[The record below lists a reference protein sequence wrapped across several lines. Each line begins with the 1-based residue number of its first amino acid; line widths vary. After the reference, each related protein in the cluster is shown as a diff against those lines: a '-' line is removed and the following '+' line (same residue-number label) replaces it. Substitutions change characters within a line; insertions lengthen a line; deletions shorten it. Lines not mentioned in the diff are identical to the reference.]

1 MSVAALDGPGL
12 LAAVNSC
19 DTFGERYEVFELILR
34 HEHYGEP
41 KPVEDCFGIGTKFYP
56 KLRVLREACERQ
68 SASSGQSFFEVHLPH
83 VIHQAAEPVDAAL
96 LDTPLTPGEI
106 RRVPRCQIRA
116 LLANALLLRAPRG
129 SALDWLGGGVDPL
142 YVSGAKL
149 AVEKVSALLSFLVEE
164 DADADGEVELLLAE
178 DRGADVELAD
188 AAAEAA
194 GSDEAT
200 GAGSDPLITL
210 AFGEPSESTPPPAAL
225 LCASSAR
232 IGGGALQGRTAT
244 EEESML
250 LRFPESLVALAVTPR
265 PLGPTEA
272 LMIRHLC
279 ARCEWSGAAHQLR
292 FEGMRPRE
300 ARRPTD
306 LICVDASRA
315 PGAAQFEEAYLRR
328 ELTKC
333 AAGLAAYASTEA
345 DTSQALA
352 SEDADAR
359 GTEEAEPQRGLGPCS
374 GYCPGTVRVLSGTE
388 EAEPRR
394 GLGPCSAGLWGSGG
408 LSGAQPVLRLLILC
422 AAAAA
427 TRTRLHVIRRALLSR
442 ALLPTHR

>member
-1 MSVAALDGPGL
+1 
-12 LAAVNSC
+12 
-19 DTFGERYEVFELILR
+19 
-34 HEHYGEP
+34 
-41 KPVEDCFGIGTKFYP
+41 
-56 KLRVLREACERQ
+56 
-68 SASSGQSFFEVHLPH
+68 
-83 VIHQAAEPVDAAL
+83 
-96 LDTPLTPGEI
+96 
-106 RRVPRCQIRA
+106 
-116 LLANALLLRAPRG
+116 
-129 SALDWLGGGVDPL
+129 
-142 YVSGAKL
+142 
-149 AVEKVSALLSFLVEE
+149 
-164 DADADGEVELLLAE
+164 
-178 DRGADVELAD
+178 
-188 AAAEAA
+188 
-194 GSDEAT
+194 
-200 GAGSDPLITL
+200 
-210 AFGEPSESTPPPAAL
+210 
-225 LCASSAR
+225 
-232 IGGGALQGRTAT
+232 
-244 EEESML
+244 ML

-374 GYCPGTVRVLSGTE
+374 
-388 EAEPRR
+388 
-394 GLGPCSAGLWGSGG
+394 AGLWGSGG